1 MGNVGSTAVV
11 LFVVVLFMA
20 GISFIAT
27 DINKNTNLDAKSTQ
41 LLIDLGAEY
50 NNNYNTSTAFTTSTS
65 PVTND
70 SSFVGVDSF
79 ARQYLEDK
87 AEVTQKKST
96 IEKIIRFPDL
106 FLKIFGVESEAILI
120 SWSLAI
126 EGLLI
131 FFIGLQIY
139 KAIRTGEVD

>member
-1 MGNVGSTAVV
+1 MGNVGGTAVV

-20 GISFIAT
+20 GISFIST
-27 DINKNTNLDAKSTQ
+27 DINKNTNLDGKSQQ

-50 NNNYNTSTAFTTSTS
+50 TNNYEATTTFATTPSA
-65 PVTND
+65 VTND

-96 IEKIIRFPDL
+96 IEKVLRFPEL
-106 FLKIFGVESEAILI
+106 FLKIFGVEQEEILI
-120 SWSLAI
+120 AWSAAI
-126 EGLLI
+126 GGLLV
-131 FFIGLQIY
+131 FLIGLQIY